1 MMRRFLVLAFCIV
14 LTGVLAGSIYAEEMD
29 SFFKTVCDPT
39 RNDYS
44 GVTGIEFTANE
55 DINVLAIGRPV
66 TTTFTQD
73 HTVTLWRTA
82 DQEKVAE
89 VVVGPNSPVYEVENG
104 NYAYAMLDAPVMLPA
119 GETYRLMSEEFA
131 GGDNWATCYMATPG
145 TDITDV
151 ASINGIPYGPTGQYP
166 TNFDPT
172 PNKVDIG
179 CTFFYGAGVGAAVDS
194 AGKLC
199 TAWAKLK
206 I

>member
-66 TTTFTQD
+66 TSTFTQD

-89 VVVGPNSPVYEVENG
+89 VVVGPNSAVYEVENG

-131 GGDNWATCYMATPG
+131 GGDNWATCSWQLRGRTSQMLPPSTEFPG
-145 TDITDV
+145 EEPENSPVTLTRR
-151 ASINGIPYGPTGQYP
+151 PT
-166 TNFDPT
+166 
-172 PNKVDIG
+172 K
-179 CTFFYGAGVGAAVDS
+179 
-194 AGKLC
+194 
-199 TAWAKLK
+199 
-206 I
+206 